1 MLNMSQK
8 NKQVLIT
15 GTVAFDEI
23 ETPNGSS
30 GKIIGG
36 AGTYIALAASIFSKK
51 ISLISVIGDDFLEK
65 DIEMLQS
72 KNINTKMIERILGKK
87 SFYWKGRYHS
97 NFKNRD
103 TLITELNAL
112 EKFNPI
118 VNESSRNAEIVV
130 LGNLHPSVQL
140 SVLDQIEENTSFVFL
155 DTMNFWMDTAIDEL
169 KKAISKTD
177 LIVINDEEAEQLT
190 NEKNLDSAAN
200 KIFEMGPKTVIIKK
214 GDQGSEIFNSK
225 ESFYIP
231 AYPVRSV
238 VDPTGAGDCFLGGLA
253 GYLSTQQQINLK
265 SLKKAMVFGTVAAS
279 YCIENFGVKGV
290 QDLDFSQI
298 EKRLEIFKP
307 YLL

>member
-1 MLNMSQK
+1 MSQK

-103 TLITELNAL
+103 TIITELNAL

-140 SVLDQIEENTSFVFL
+140 SVLDQIEKNTSFVLL

>member
-1 MLNMSQK
+1 MSQK
-8 NKQVLIT
+8 NKNVLIT
-15 GTVAFDEI
+15 GTVAFDDI
-23 ETPNGSS
+23 ETPKGSS

-36 AGTYIALAASIFSKK
+36 SGTYIALAASVFCKK
-51 ISLISVIGDDFLEK
+51 ISLISVIGDDFLDK
-65 DIEMLQS
+65 DIEMFQS
-72 KNINTKMIERILGKK
+72 KNINTDMIERISGEK

-97 NFKNRD
+97 NFKTRE

-118 VNESSRNAEIVV
+118 VNHYSRNAEILV

-140 SVLDQIEENTSFVFL
+140 SVLDQIDKNNTFVIL
-155 DTMNFWMDTAIDEL
+155 DTMNFWMDTAIEEL

-190 NEKNLDSAAN
+190 NEKNLVAAAN

-225 ESFYIP
+225 ESFYVP
-231 AYPVRSV
+231 AYPVKSV
-238 VDPTGAGDCFLGGLA
+238 VDPTGAGDCFAGGLA
-253 GYLSTQQQINLK
+253 GYLSTQEQIDFD
-265 SLKKAMVFGTVAAS
+265 SLKKSMVFGTVVAS
-279 YCIENFGVKGV
+279 YCVENFGVKGV
-290 QDLDFSQI
+290 QGINFNQI

>member
-1 MLNMSQK
+1 MSQK

-72 KNINTKMIERILGKK
+72 KNINTDMIERISDEK
-87 SFYWKGRYHS
+87 SFYWKGKYNS
-97 NFKNRD
+97 NFKTRD

-118 VNESSRNAEIVV
+118 VNDSSRNAEIVV

-140 SVLDQIEENTSFVFL
+140 SVLNQVDETKSFVIL
-155 DTMNFWMDTAIDEL
+155 DTMNFWMDTAIEEL

-190 NEKNLDSAAN
+190 NEKNLDAAAN

-214 GDQGSEIFNSK
+214 GDQGSEIFNST
-225 ESFYIP
+225 ESFYIS
-231 AYPVRSV
+231 AYPVKSV
-238 VDPTGAGDCFLGGLA
+238 VDPTGAGDCFAGGLA
-253 GYLSTQQQINLK
+253 GYLSTQEQIDFE
-265 SLKKAMVFGTVAAS
+265 SLKKSMVFGTLAAS
-279 YCIENFGVKGV
+279 YCVENFGVKGV

>member
-1 MLNMSQK
+1 MSQK
-8 NKQVLIT
+8 NKHVLIT
-15 GTVAFDEI
+15 GTVAFDDI
-23 ETPNGSS
+23 ETPKGSS

-36 AGTYIALAASIFSKK
+36 SGTYIALAASVFCKK
-51 ISLISVIGDDFLEK
+51 ISLISVIGDDFLDK
-65 DIEMLQS
+65 DIEMFQS
-72 KNINTKMIERILGKK
+72 KNINTDMIERISGEK

-118 VNESSRNAEIVV
+118 VNDSSRNAEIVV

-140 SVLDQIEENTSFVFL
+140 SVLDQIDETKSFVIL

-190 NEKNLDSAAN
+190 NQKNLDAAAN
-200 KIFEMGPKTVIIKK
+200 KIFKMGPKTVIIKK
-214 GDQGSEIFNSK
+214 GDQGSEIFNST

-231 AYPVRSV
+231 AYPVKSV
-238 VDPTGAGDCFLGGLA
+238 VDPTGAGDCFAGGLA
-253 GYLSTQQQINLK
+253 GYLSTQPQINYS
-265 SLKKAMVFGTVAAS
+265 SLKKSMVFGTVAAS
-279 YCIENFGVKGV
+279 YCVENFGVKGV
-290 QDLDFSQI
+290 QDINFNQI

>member
-1 MLNMSQK
+1 MNQN
-8 NKQVLIT
+8 NKHVLIT
-15 GTVAFDEI
+15 GTVAFDDI

-36 AGTYIALAASIFSKK
+36 AGTYIALAASVFSKR
-51 ISLISVIGDDFLEK
+51 ISLISVIGDDFSEE

-72 KNINTKMIERILGKK
+72 KNINTKMIERIPGEK

-118 VNESSRNAEIVV
+118 VNDSSRNAEIVV

-140 SVLDQIEENTSFVFL
+140 SVLDQIEENTSFVLL

>member
-1 MLNMSQK
+1 MSQK

-51 ISLISVIGDDFLEK
+51 TSLISVIGDDFLEK

-72 KNINTKMIERILGKK
+72 KNINTKMIERILGIK
-87 SFYWKGRYHS
+87 SFYWRGRYHS

-118 VNESSRNAEIVV
+118 VNDSSRNAEIVV

-140 SVLDQIEENTSFVFL
+140 SVLYQIEENKSFVLL

-190 NEKNLDSAAN
+190 NEKNVDSAAN

-231 AYPVRSV
+231 AYPVSSV

-265 SLKKAMVFGTVAAS
+265 SLKKAMVFGTVVAS